1 MNIVERYTTPL
12 SIVGYSYIG
21 LTLQKYRAF
30 GSIGSCEQQESPMGG
45 CGVCVKN
52 DDSLEI

>member
-21 LTLQKYRAF
+21 LTLQKYRAI